1 MTDFKTN
8 PYVLVW
14 NDDFKNSQ
22 HFSDLYEAL
31 SAFDTQLLSHKWN
44 KENMYDTLYLKQY
57 ISDGYFNT
65 NFEVF
70 DSKNIA
76 FGSIDDNV
84 FSNFE
89 EYTVFASNDTFNPF
103 FTIREKLQEIS
114 MDTYYVATLCEVMER
129 KCKQVIFVE
138 AA

>member
-1 MTDFKTN
+1 MVDFKTK

-31 SAFDTQLLSHKWN
+31 SEFDTQLLSNKWN
-44 KENMYDTLYLKQY
+44 KENMNDTLYLKMY

-65 NFEVF
+65 DFEVF
-70 DSKNIA
+70 DSINIA
-76 FGSIDDNV
+76 FGNIDDNV

-89 EYTVFASNDTFNPF
+89 QYTVFASNDTFNPF
-103 FTIREKLQEIS
+103 FTIREKLQQII
-114 MDTYYVATLCEVMER
+114 MDTYYVAPFCGE
-129 KCKQVIFVE
+129 E